1 MFPPEK
7 SSFSAIN
14 PQLHALLQPQTPLI
28 PRRLPLY
35 FEQAYHKHAYH
46 FEDAMPPAVVV
57 DRALGFLVSDIARLL
72 RRNMDRRLQSLGL
85 TQAQWRAIVHLSR
98 SEGVT
103 QAALAESLEIQP
115 ITLTRLIDRMESAGW
130 VERRMHPLDRRAV
143 QLYLTPQSQPI
154 LEQMHARAADTLN
167 EATRGVSPREQR
179 QLVATLEHLKHN
191 LIAAETAVASQTSGI
206 ARHGR
211 TRIAKSVRARA

>member
-1 MFPPEK
+1 
-7 SSFSAIN
+7 
-14 PQLHALLQPQTPLI
+14 
-28 PRRLPLY
+28 
-35 FEQAYHKHAYH
+35 
-46 FEDAMPPAVVV
+46 MPPAVVV

-72 RRNMDRRLQSLGL
+72 RRSMDRRLQSLGL

-98 SEGVT
+98 SEGMT